1 MLRSFVQDIHGQ
13 DAGGQPELYRTILGT
28 RAVGG
33 SLAGRGSITWVREQL
48 AAVLGQSLSTV
59 SGSGG
64 SSVE

>member
-1 MLRSFVQDIHGQ
+1 MARMPGAS
-13 DAGGQPELYRTILGT
+13 PSCTELSWSW
-28 RAVGG
+28 AVGG